1 MAMKMLKFIEMK
13 KIFVLLT
20 ATIFLLQLATAK
32 AEHFVDYNAST
43 GEAQISN
50 PATDLTSANSGINQG
65 YSMTRLSNPRQLT
78 VAADD
83 ALPQVTATS
92 AIVMEVSTGR
102 VIYQRNAWQKMFPA
116 STTKIMTLV
125 LALEHG
131 GLNEIVTVSEN
142 AFGVEGSSLYL
153 EQNDKMPLGE
163 LLEGMMLLSGND
175 AATAVAEHCGG
186 NVSNF
191 ARQMNKRA
199 KELGASN
206 TNFTNPHG
214 LPDENHYTTAYDLAV
229 IASHGFKLPKFAEI
243 VGLREK
249 DYQWLHGD
257 DKRLASE
264 NRMLQL
270 YRGANGVKTGYTQV
284 AGRCLVSSA
293 KRGDVQLVAVVL
305 DSLLMWHDSVA
316 LLDYGFANFNPRDVK
331 KISADKKISDKK
343 IPAVAEE
350 KNSDD
355 GRQKSFFRM
364 ILNSIKNLFEKFV
377 NQFIISINIERR
389 NFLES

>member
-1 MAMKMLKFIEMK
+1 MNRL
-13 KIFVLLT
+13 VVLT
-20 ATIFLLQLATAK
+20 AIIFLLQITTAK
-32 AEHFVDYNAST
+32 AEHFVDFMAAT

-50 PATDLTSANSGINQG
+50 PATDLTSANSGINSG
-65 YSMTRLSNPRQLT
+65 YTMTRLSNPRQAML
-78 VAADD
+78 AAND

-102 VIYQRNAWQKMFPA
+102 VIYHRNAWLKMFPA

-131 GLNEIVTVSEN
+131 GLNETVTVSQN

-163 LLEGMMLLSGND
+163 LLEGMILLSGND

-186 NVSNF
+186 SVQNF
-191 ARQMNKRA
+191 ASQMTRRA
-199 KELGASN
+199 KELGATN

-214 LPDENHYTTAYDLAV
+214 LPDVNHYTTAYDLAT
-229 IASHGFKLPKFAEI
+229 ITAHGFKLPKFADI
-243 VGLREK
+243 VSLQEK
-249 DYQWLHGD
+249 NYQWLHGD
-257 DKRLASE
+257 DKKLTTE
-264 NRMLQL
+264 NKMLKL
-270 YRGANGVKTGYTQV
+270 YRGANGVKTGYTQA

-331 KISADKKISDKK
+331 KVVEKMSEVSRQPSKKIVEPEDVK
-343 IPAVAEE
+343 
-350 KNSDD
+350 
-355 GRQKSFFRM
+355 QKSFFRM
-364 ILNSIKNLFEKFV
+364 VLNAIKNFFEKY
-377 NQFIISINIERR
+377 
-389 NFLES
+389 LGL

>member
-1 MAMKMLKFIEMK
+1 MLRFTEMK
-13 KIFVLLT
+13 KIFVLLMT
-20 ATIFLLQLATAK
+20 TIFLLQITTAK

-50 PATDLTSANSGINQG
+50 PATDLTSANSGINSG
-65 YSMTRLSNPRQLT
+65 YTMTRLSNPRQALI
-78 VAADD
+78 AAND
-83 ALPQVTATS
+83 ALPQVTATA

-102 VIYQRNAWQKMFPA
+102 VIYQRNAWLKMFPA

-131 GLNEIVTVSEN
+131 GLNEIVTVSQN

-163 LLEGMMLLSGND
+163 LLEGMILLSGND
-175 AATAVAEHCGG
+175 AATAVAEHCAGS
-186 NVSNF
+186 VQNF
-191 ARQMNKRA
+191 ANQMNRRA
-199 KELGASN
+199 KELGAKNS
-206 TNFTNPHG
+206 NFTNPHG
-214 LPDENHYTTAYDLAV
+214 LPDENHYTTAYDLAT
-229 IASHGFKLPKFAEI
+229 ITAYGFKLPKFAEI
-243 VGLREK
+243 VSLQEK
-249 DYQWLHGD
+249 NYQWLHGD
-257 DKRLASE
+257 DKKLTSE

-293 KRGDVQLVAVVL
+293 KRGEVQLVAVVL

-331 KISADKKISDKK
+331 KISADTKKISDKK
-343 IPAVAEE
+343 IPAIEEE
-350 KNSDD
+350 KNSGD

-364 ILNSIKNLFEKFV
+364 ILNSIKNFFERF
-377 NQFIISINIERR
+377 F
-389 NFLES
+389 